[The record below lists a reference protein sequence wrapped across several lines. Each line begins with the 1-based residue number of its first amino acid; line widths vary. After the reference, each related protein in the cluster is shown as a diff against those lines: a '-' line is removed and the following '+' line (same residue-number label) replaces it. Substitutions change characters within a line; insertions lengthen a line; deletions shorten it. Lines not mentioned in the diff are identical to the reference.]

1 MTQPTIRPAE
11 REDATLLS
19 WMSTVTFY
27 DAYEHSTTKANMSF
41 YVDTFFNE
49 FVITDEIESR
59 NHRYFIVFV
68 EEEPAAYVKIG
79 DSHKPEKL
87 SDQKAL
93 EIERIYVLNK
103 FQGNKI
109 GLMMMDFCRKFA
121 EENSFEWLWLC
132 VWNENKKAIGFYKN
146 YGFENFDTT
155 QFKLG
160 EEISD
165 DFLMKLK
172 V

>member
-1 MTQPTIRPAE
+1 MLQSFIRPAT

-19 WMSTVTFY
+19 WMSSVTFY

-41 YVDTFFNE
+41 YVDTYFNE
-49 FVITDEIESR
+49 FVITEEILSGS
-59 NHRYFIVFV
+59 HRFFIVFIGD
-68 EEEPAAYVKIG
+68 EPAGYVKIG
-79 DSHKPEKL
+79 DIHKPEKL
-87 SDQKAL
+87 ADEKVL
-93 EIERIYVLNK
+93 EIERIYVLKK

-109 GLMMMDFCRKFA
+109 GLMIMDFCRKIA
-121 EENSFEWLWLC
+121 EEEKYSFMWLC
-132 VWNENKKAIGFYKN
+132 VWNENKKAIEFYKK

-172 V
+172 I